1 MAQDRK
7 RKILAAEPLE
17 PFGKFVEIERQLVLA
32 DDAELTSRH
41 EGSGPFSR
49 HVAAGEDRI
58 AHGRKIAKT
67 IAYERQVAAGEGVQI
82 FYDPYL
88 RFVHCFCELRHLLP
102 RPVGL
107 PVPSDAR

>member
-41 EGSGPFSR
+41 EWSGPFSR

-58 AHGRKIAKT
+58 SPRRKRAKT
-67 IAYERQVAAGEGVQI
+67 IAYERQRPAGEVVQI
-82 FYDPYL
+82 PYVHNL
-88 RFVHCFCELRHLLP
+88 PFVHCFGAI
-102 RPVGL
+102 RPCL
-107 PVPSDAR
+107 